1 MEYNKI
7 QVFFANPKISE
18 IIKEYQKAKKKADED
33 IGFNVFRIISDYYYR
48 ENFHGDILGEFLNP
62 VGGHGMKRFFLNHFI
77 DMIRK
82 EKPEGK
88 IGDYDIDETE
98 LKREYVIKGKRRI
111 DFLIIN
117 EKEQRCIIVENKLY
131 DAIDQENQLPDYY
144 NEISKEYKVD
154 AILYLPLS
162 DYKVPDRSTW
172 EDNVG
177 QLLII
182 IPAKKLIDT
191 WLKSCIDELETKSE
205 QEAVESFVILKH
217 YSKLLKSLLPN
228 KQKMSAMAQ
237 LYNFLK
243 EGNEELLKEAI
254 ALKELLNNMPET
266 MSNHVL
272 ELIKKDEELNS
283 YLQNGDII
291 SVTWATC
298 GIIVNTFENGSYD
311 LIYIKCNPS
320 EWEGAYRVLL
330 GVNDPGKV
338 EDKGEFISILNKR
351 NDVMEIKDWFN
362 VEPGTQGD
370 NNVLRLVKD
379 FDFNQ
384 DEEVVNFIKKVIMH
398 LLLSRK
404 SAE

>member
-1 MEYNKI
+1 
-7 QVFFANPKISE
+7 
-18 IIKEYQKAKKKADED
+18 
-33 IGFNVFRIISDYYYR
+33 
-48 ENFHGDILGEFLNP
+48 
-62 VGGHGMKRFFLNHFI
+62 MKRFFLNHFI

>member
-7 QVFFANPKISE
+7 QDFFANPKISE